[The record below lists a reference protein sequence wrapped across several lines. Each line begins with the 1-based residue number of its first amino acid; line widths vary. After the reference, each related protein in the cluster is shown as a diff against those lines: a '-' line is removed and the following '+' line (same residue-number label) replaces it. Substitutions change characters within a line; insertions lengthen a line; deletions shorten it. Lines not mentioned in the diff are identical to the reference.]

1 MDIPLTVE
9 SRKPL
14 GKTNP
19 YLKPET
25 SLRYLKGVGPK
36 LAEMFGKKN
45 ICTVQ
50 DLIHWLPRTYR
61 DQRIIDDFSLLVPG
75 SYVTMYGYIQQ
86 KKTLF
91 FRNKKKMYQMIIKTE
106 GGYVSCKYF
115 RLPYRG
121 YFDNLEIDQKVKVVG
136 RITKYRNIFE
146 FHHPDIHP
154 YKPEDTQESLLVPIY
169 TELEGISQNKIRKV
183 IDTAFTALKQNA
195 EFSKFDPL
203 PEWIKKEHKLLD
215 KAIALELIHHPDKDK
230 VQEYLEFRAPAQKRL
245 IFEELFFIQTLM
257 ALRQAG
263 LKKEKTTAIAPV
275 GQLVKQLKDSL
286 SFQLTSAQ
294 KRVLQEISEDLQKTQ
309 PMHRLVQG
317 DVGCG
322 KTIVSLIV
330 ACQVIES
337 GLQAVIMAPTEILA
351 EQHYKTAQKFLE
363 PLGIKTAL
371 LTGRMRAK
379 EKRETLE
386 KLASGYTS
394 LCIGTQ
400 ALIQDPVRFK
410 KLGLVV
416 VDEQHRF
423 GAQQRGL
430 LQEKGNYPHF
440 LVMTAT
446 PIPRSLAM
454 TLYGDLDVS
463 VIDEMPAGRQSIIT
477 RKTYQSK
484 RKQVLSFLES
494 QVQSGR
500 QAYIVYP
507 LVEESQKVDL
517 KNAMDEY
524 EKLKEMFPKFQIAL
538 IHGRLPSVEKQEI
551 MEQFLKGDIQI
562 LVSTTVVEVGV
573 DIPNASMMIVEH
585 AERFGLSQLHQ
596 LRGRVGRGTYKSY
609 CILVMSNG
617 FSPEA
622 KERIS
627 IMEQTQDGFKIAE
640 ADLELRGPGEFLG
653 VRQSGL
659 PEFKVASLIRDGRL
673 LQTAK
678 QSALELIKKD
688 PELIQPEQAIL
699 KQELK
704 KLSESMLPG

>member
-1 MDIPLTVE
+1 MDMPLTIE
-9 SRKPL
+9 NRKL
-14 GKTNP
+14 LQKTNQ

-36 LAEMFGKKN
+36 LAEIFGKKN

-154 YKPEDTQESLLVPIY
+154 YKQDDTQESLLVPIY
-169 TELEGISQNKIRKV
+169 TEMEGISQNKIRKV
-183 IDTAFTALKQNA
+183 IDTSFTALKQNS
-195 EFSKFDPL
+195 EFLKFDPL
-203 PEWIKKEHKLLD
+203 PEWIKKEHNLMD

-245 IFEELFFIQTLM
+245 IFEELFFVQTLM

-275 GQLVKQLKDSL
+275 GQLVKQLKSSL
-286 SFQLTSAQ
+286 SFKLTSAQ
-294 KRVLQEISEDLQKTQ
+294 ERVLQEISEDLQKTQ

-322 KTIVSLIV
+322 KTIVSLII

-351 EQHYKTAQKFLE
+351 EQHYKTAQKFLD

-371 LTGRMRAK
+371 LTGRMRVK
-379 EKRETLE
+379 KKRETLE

-463 VIDEMPAGRQSIIT
+463 VIDEMPAGRKPIVT

-494 QVQSGR
+494 QIQSGR

-524 EKLKEMFPKFQIAL
+524 EKLKEIFPEFKIAL
-538 IHGRLPSVEKQEI
+538 MHGRLSSVEKQEI
-551 MEQFLKGDIQI
+551 MEQFLKRDVQI

-573 DIPNASMMIVEH
+573 DVPNASMMIVEH

-596 LRGRVGRGTYKSY
+596 LRGRVGRGAYKSY

-673 LQTAK
+673 LQLAK
-678 QSALELIKKD
+678 KSALQLIKKD
-688 PELIQPEQAIL
+688 PELIQPEHTIL
-699 KQELK
+699 KEELK

>member
-1 MDIPLTVE
+1 MDISLTVKNK
-9 SRKPL
+9 KPAN
-14 GKTNP
+14 KTQP
-19 YLKPET
+19 YLKPDT

-36 LAEMFGKKN
+36 LAEIFGRRN

-61 DQRIIDDFSLLVPG
+61 DQRVINDLSLLVPG

-86 KKTLF
+86 KKTFPL
-91 FRNKKKMYQMIIKTE
+91 RNKKKMYQMIIKTA
-106 GGYVSCKYF
+106 GGYISCKYF

-121 YFDNLEIDQKVKVVG
+121 YFDNLEIDQKVKIVG

-154 YKPEDTQESLLVPIY
+154 YKPDDTQESLLIPIY
-169 TELEGISQNKIRKV
+169 TEMEGISQNKIRKV
-183 IDTAFTALKQNA
+183 IDTAFTALKQNS
-195 EFSKFDPL
+195 EFIKYDPL
-203 PEWIKKEHKLLD
+203 PEWVKKKHNLLD
-215 KAIALELIHHPDKDK
+215 KGKALELIHHPDKDK
-230 VQEYLEFRAPAQKRL
+230 IQEYLEFQAPAQKRL

-263 LKKEKTTAIAPV
+263 LKKEKTTALAPADK
-275 GQLVKQLKDSL
+275 LVKQLKDSL

-294 KRVLQEISEDLQKTQ
+294 EKVLKEISKDLQKTQ

-322 KTIVSLIV
+322 KTIVSLIA
-330 ACQVIES
+330 ACQAIENN
-337 GLQAVIMAPTEILA
+337 LQAVIMAPTEVLA

-363 PLGIKTAL
+363 PLGIKTTL
-371 LTGRMRAK
+371 LTGRMRAR

-400 ALIQDPVRFK
+400 ALIQEPVQFK

-430 LQEKGNYPHF
+430 LQEKGSHPHF

-463 VIDEMPAGRQSIIT
+463 IIDEMPAGRQPIVT

-484 RKQVLSFLES
+484 REQVLSFLES

-500 QAYIVYP
+500 QAYVIYP

-524 EKLKEMFPKFQIAL
+524 EKLKQIFPNFNLAL
-538 IHGRLPSVEKQEI
+538 MHGRLSPFEKQEI
-551 MEQFLKGDIQI
+551 MEQFSKGDIQI

-573 DIPNASMMIVEH
+573 DVPNASIMIVEH

-596 LRGRVGRGTYKSY
+596 LRGRVGRGAYKSY
-609 CILVMSNG
+609 CILIMSNG
-617 FSPEA
+617 FSQEA
-622 KERIS
+622 KERVS
-627 IMEQTQDGFKIAE
+627 IMERTQDGFKIAE
-640 ADLELRGPGEFLG
+640 ADLEIRGPGEFLG

-659 PEFKVASLIRDGRL
+659 PEFKVASLVRDGRT
-673 LQTAK
+673 LQLAK
-678 QSALELIKKD
+678 KTALELIKKD
-688 PELIQPEQAIL
+688 PDLLRPEHNSLKKEIQ
-699 KQELK
+699 
-704 KLSESMLPG
+704 KLSETMLPG